1 MSSKSESLSVSAGF
15 LRGSS
20 IGSST
25 DKLVDTRLVYAHSMA
40 AIGTLFLAVLFG
52 ICISLQFILPDL
64 VPESSVFSW
73 GRMRYAHTQGIM
85 LGWLGNAFL
94 AFLYHAVPILTGKQ
108 VTSRLLGRW
117 LFGLWNFIVVLPGFV
132 LVLAG
137 FSQPIEWAEFPL
149 SIDAFV
155 IVGLLLAAIQFLP
168 GFFRRGLEDL
178 YISSW
183 YIIGGLV
190 FTLLAYPMGN
200 IIPELVPGAESAA
213 FGGLWIHDAVG
224 LFVTPLAL
232 AILYFVIPAVSGRPI
247 FSHFLSMFGFWGLFF
262 LYPLNGTHH
271 YVFSVIPMAAQMG
284 AIAASALL
292 GIIVVIVVT
301 NLTLSLRGSGLIPKD
316 IGLRFVVMSIFFY
329 LLVSIQ
335 GSFQAQ
341 MSLNQAVHFTDWVV
355 AHSHLAML
363 GFATFAAIGG
373 IIHAWQRISWA
384 RYNAAALNW
393 SFWLLVVGIGIMFI
407 DLTIA
412 GIIQANLWL
421 SGAPWLESVQ
431 ASKPYWFIRILS
443 AIPIT
448 AGFIAL
454 FIGLVTGTQGAGA
467 KAIELGANE
476 QKATDV
482 HPSFASKS
490 FAQELGIG
498 SSGQV
503 LRMSY
508 FAAMLAG
515 VGFFAVS
522 VILLGVLPG
531 KVLDQQIALM
541 SPENV
546 LKPTISEIRG
556 RAIYAREGCAY
567 CHTQQIRYTEA
578 DIRRFGAPTLAW
590 EGQFDFPHLWGT
602 RRIGPDL
609 ARAGATRSADWQLL
623 HLYSPRTVVPL
634 SVMPSYSSLFDGA
647 PDKPK
652 QEAYDLLAFIESLG
666 RAREIAWPDGDK
678 AARELVLE
686 DKWALMSFDAPLL
699 NAHPN
704 KTRARGEF
712 PDFGEP
718 ASSEIAQQL
727 WLDNCATCHGET
739 GQGDGLAAAWLEPR
753 PGDFTQYEYT
763 DNNIADAL
771 WNGIDGTAMPAWR
784 DQSPENLAALVT
796 FVQGLS
802 LSGTGSET
810 EVDSNEL
817 ILGQQV
823 YVANCIQCH
832 GIAGDGNGFAA
843 SELDV
848 APTDFRN
855 KRPSISESI
864 RVLQNGI
871 DGLSMAPWNDR
882 LSANEMLAVTHYLRG
897 FFNAGGRNN
906 DSSEGVN

>member
-1 MSSKSESLSVSAGF
+1 MKPNQKPLSKPAAA
-15 LRGSS
+15 
-20 IGSST
+20 ST
-25 DKLVDTRLVYAHSMA
+25 DKLVDTWLVYAHSIA
-40 AIGTLFLAVLFG
+40 ALGTLFLALVFG
-52 ICISLQFILPDL
+52 IVISLQFFLPDL
-64 VPESSVFSW
+64 AADSSVFTW

-94 AFLYHAVPILTGKQ
+94 AFLYHAVPILTGRH
-108 VTSRLLGRW
+108 VSSRVLGRW

-149 SIDAFV
+149 IIDFFV
-155 IVGLLLAAIQFLP
+155 IVGFLLVAYQFLP
-168 GFFRRGLEDL
+168 AFFRRGLEDL
-178 YISSW
+178 YVSSW

-200 IIPELVPGAESAA
+200 IIPEIVPGAESAA

-232 AILYFVIPAVSGRPI
+232 AILYFVIPAVTGRPI

-271 YVFSVIPMAAQMG
+271 YIFSVIPMAAQLG

-292 GIIVVIVVT
+292 GVIVIIVVT
-301 NLTLSLRGSGLIPKD
+301 NLALSLKGAGIIPKD
-316 IGLRFVVMSIFFY
+316 IGLRFIVMSIVFY
-329 LLVSIQ
+329 LIVSIQ
-335 GSFQAQ
+335 GSLQAQ

-373 IIHAWQRISWA
+373 IIHAWQRIPWA

-393 SFWLLVVGIGIMFI
+393 AFWLLVVGIGIMFI

-421 SGAPWLESVQ
+421 WLESVQ
-431 ASKPYWFIRILS
+431 ASKPYWVIRSLS

-448 AGFIAL
+448 GGFVAL
-454 FIGLVTGTQGAGA
+454 FLGLITGPRGAGA
-467 KAIELGANE
+467 EAITLNSKQ
-476 QKATDV
+476 QKASDV
-482 HPSFASKS
+482 HPRLASNT
-490 FAQELGIG
+490 FAQELGVTN
-498 SSGQV
+498 SGQV

-508 FAAMLAG
+508 LAAMVAG
-515 VGFFAVS
+515 VTFFAVS
-522 VILLGVLPG
+522 VFLLGFLPG
-531 KVLDQQIALM
+531 KVLDQQISLM
-541 SPENV
+541 TPENV
-546 LKPTISEIRG
+546 LRPTVSEARG

-578 DIRRFGAPTLAW
+578 DMLRFGSPTLAW

-609 ARAGATRSADWQLL
+609 ARAGSTRSVDWQLL
-623 HLYSPRTVVPL
+623 HLYSPRSVSSL
-634 SVMPSYSSLFDGA
+634 SIMPAYRSLFDGA
-647 PDKPK
+647 ADKPK

-666 RAREIAWPDGDK
+666 RAREIAWPDGDN
-678 AARELVLE
+678 AARALFLE

-704 KTRARGEF
+704 KTRERGEF
-712 PDFGEP
+712 PEFGTA
-718 ASSEIAQQL
+718 ASTEVGQQL
-727 WLDNCATCHGET
+727 WLDNCASCHGES
-739 GQGDGLAAAWLEPR
+739 GQGDGLAADWLKPR
-753 PGDFTQYEYT
+753 PANLSEHEYSA
-763 DNNIADAL
+763 DSVADAL

-784 DQSPENLAALVT
+784 DQPTENLAALVVL
-796 FVQGLS
+796 VQAFSTAGAATEPGL
-802 LSGTGSET
+802 
-810 EVDSNEL
+810 NEL
-817 ILGQQV
+817 LLGEQV
-823 YVANCIQCH
+823 YTANCIQCH
-832 GIAGDGNGFAA
+832 GLGGDGNGFAA
-843 SELDV
+843 SALAI
-848 APTDFRN
+848 APADFGN
-855 KRPSISESI
+855 QRPSIVESI

-871 DGLSMAPWNDR
+871 NGSSMAPWNDR
-882 LSANEMLAVTHYLRG
+882 LSADEMMAVTHYLRE
-897 FFNAGGRNN
+897 FYN
-906 DSSEGVN
+906 E

>member
-1 MSSKSESLSVSAGF
+1 MSSTSESSS
-15 LRGSS
+15 GST
-20 IGSST
+20 GALGASSK
-25 DKLVDTRLVYAHSMA
+25 DKLVDTWLVYAHSMA
-40 AIGTLFLAVLFG
+40 AMGTLLLAVIFG
-52 ICISLQFILPDL
+52 IVISLQFFMPDL
-64 VPESSVFSW
+64 GADSSAFSW
-73 GRMRYAHTQGIM
+73 GRLRYAHTQGIM

-94 AFLYHAVPILTGKQ
+94 AFLYHAVPILTGKP
-108 VTSRLLGRW
+108 VTSSLLGRW

-137 FSQPIEWAEFPL
+137 ISQPIEWAEFPL
-149 SIDAFV
+149 VIDFFAILGFV
-155 IVGLLLAAIQFLP
+155 LVAYQFLP
-168 GFFRRGLEDL
+168 AFFQRGLDDL
-178 YISSW
+178 YVSSW

-200 IIPELVPGAESAA
+200 MIPEIVPGAESAA

-232 AILYFVIPAVSGRPI
+232 AILYFVIPAATGRPI

-271 YVFSVIPMAAQMG
+271 YVFSVIPMAAQLG

-301 NLTLSLRGSGLIPKD
+301 NLSLSLRGSGWIPKD
-316 IGLRFVVMSIFFY
+316 IGLRFVAMSIVFY
-329 LLVSIQ
+329 LIVSIQ

-363 GFATFAAIGG
+363 GFASFAAIGG
-373 IIHAWQRISWA
+373 MIHAWQRISWA
-384 RYNAAALNW
+384 RYNAAALEW

-431 ASKPYWFIRILS
+431 ASKPYWIIRTIS
-443 AIPIT
+443 AIPVT

-454 FIGLVTGTQGAGA
+454 FIGLVTGPQGAGS
-467 KAIELGANE
+467 KALTLNSKQE
-476 QKATDV
+476 KASWV
-482 HPSFASKS
+482 RPSFATNT
-490 FAQELGIG
+490 FAQELGVTN
-498 SSGQV
+498 SGRV

-508 FAAMLAG
+508 LAATLAG
-515 VGFFAVS
+515 LTFFVVS
-522 VILLGVLPG
+522 VFLLGFLPG
-531 KVLDQQIALM
+531 KALDQQISLM
-541 SPENV
+541 TPENV
-546 LKPTISEIRG
+546 LRPTVSEMRG
-556 RAIYAREGCAY
+556 REIYAREGCAY

-578 DIRRFGAPTLAW
+578 DINRFGAPTLAW

-609 ARAGATRSADWQLL
+609 ARAGSTRSADWQLL
-623 HLYSPRTVVPL
+623 HLYSPRSVSPL
-634 SVMPSYSSLFDGA
+634 SIMPAYQSLFDGG

-666 RAREIAWPDGDK
+666 RAREIAWPDGDL
-678 AARELVLE
+678 AARELYLE

-704 KTRARGEF
+704 KTQARGEF
-712 PDFGEP
+712 PEFGAA
-718 ASSEIAQQL
+718 ASAEVGQQL
-727 WLDNCATCHGET
+727 WLDNCASCHGER
-739 GQGDGLAAAWLEPR
+739 GQGDGIAADWLQPS
-753 PGDFTQYEYT
+753 PANLTQHEYST
-763 DNNIADAL
+763 NKIADVL
-771 WNGIDGTAMPAWR
+771 WNGVDGTAMPAWR
-784 DQSPENLAALVT
+784 DQTPENLAALLNIVKGFSIT
-796 FVQGLS
+796 
-802 LSGTGSET
+802 GTPVNAGANDLLLGEQIYT
-810 EVDSNEL
+810 E
-817 ILGQQV
+817 
-823 YVANCIQCH
+823 NCIQCH
-832 GIAGDGNGFAA
+832 GLFGNGDGFAA
-843 SELDV
+843 SELAI

-855 KRPSISESI
+855 QRPSIAESI

-871 DGLSMAPWNDR
+871 DGSPMAPWNDR
-882 LSANEMLAVTHYLRG
+882 LSPDEMLAVTHYLRE
-897 FFNAGGRNN
+897 FFN
-906 DSSEGVN
+906 E